1 MDELKQI
8 EAKNDEEI
16 EIDLMELF
24 HLLIQKA
31 WVIVLCFIVG
41 AVLSFSVTKFLITP
55 QYSASSIIYIL
66 TKTTSVT
73 SLADI
78 QMGAQLTVDF
88 EVLAKSRTVVEA
100 VIETLE
106 LDCTYEELLG
116 QISTANPADTRMLT
130 LTVTDPDA
138 EKAREISNA
147 LADATAD
154 RVADVMNSDKPN
166 IVDRAVTPAEPSSP
180 STLKNTAIGAI
191 VGAFL
196 AIAVLV
202 IRHLLND
209 TVQTEEDV
217 RKYLNLHTLAA
228 VPLEKGR

>member
-31 WVIVLCFIVG
+31 WVIVLCFVVG
-41 AVLSFSVTKFLITP
+41 AVLTFSVTKFLITP

-106 LDCTYEELLG
+106 LDCTYEELLE
-116 QISTANPADTRMLT
+116 QISTENPADTRMLT

-202 IRHLLND
+202 IRYLLND